1 MEINEGHS
9 ELIIEGEIEQ
19 EIQEVMCLSALSG
32 GNRGVNSIL
41 VKGIVKNRN
50 LVVLVDSR
58 STHSFIDE
66 HTMKETGYQPS
77 YCAPVRVT
85 VAGGNYVM
93 CTSNCKGFM

>member
-66 HTMKETGYQPS
+66 HTMKEIGYQPS
-77 YCAPVRVT
+77 YYAPVRVT
-85 VAGGNYVM
+85 VVVGNYVM
-93 CTSNCKGFM
+93 CTSNCMGFI